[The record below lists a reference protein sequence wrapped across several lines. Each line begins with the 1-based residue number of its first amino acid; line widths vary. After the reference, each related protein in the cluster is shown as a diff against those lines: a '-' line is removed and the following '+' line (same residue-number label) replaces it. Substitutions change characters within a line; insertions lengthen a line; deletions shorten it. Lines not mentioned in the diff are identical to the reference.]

1 MDIGTQVRSVLRRH
15 GIRSLDDL
23 THDQQER
30 IAREVGLTTPRLHQV
45 VGTRPPANPSSPQRR
60 AALLADESD
69 RLRDEAQRAVQGYH
83 QAAARGDSETSLQLL
98 RHAALR
104 KAKLADELV
113 EQAARLS
120 QQSIGANVSYDPKS
134 GELSYSTTGGVRKAR
149 KQLKRARDGLVA
161 QARRRVARGDRHGAN
176 ESLTAAEAIERAL
189 DRAKTAS
196 R

>member
-45 VGTRPPANPSSPQRR
+45 VGTRPPANPSSPHRR
-60 AALLADESD
+60 AAMLIDESD
-69 RLRDEAQRAVQGYH
+69 RLRDEAQRTVQGYH
-83 QAAARGDSETSLQLL
+83 QAAARGDSETSLLL

-113 EQAARLS
+113 EQADRLS
-120 QQSIGANVSYDPKS
+120 QQSIGANATCDPRT
-134 GELSYSTTGGVRKAR
+134 GEVSYSTTGGVRKAR

-161 QARRRVARGDRHGAN
+161 QARRRAARGDRPGAN

-196 R
+196 Q